1 MTRFLV
7 NRDFARLW
15 FGQAV
20 SSVGDFVFSTTLMIW
35 VARVIMG
42 HSRWAPAAASGLML
56 CAVLAILVV
65 GPVAGVFVDR
75 WNRRRTML
83 NSEVIRGVLVLGLWL
98 VTLIPRSSLS
108 TSLLLPLVYF
118 AVFAVNS
125 VGQFFN
131 PARFST
137 IGDIVPADE
146 DRTRAFGV
154 SQATAASAAILGP
167 PLAAPLLFSFG
178 VKWALLF
185 NAASYAVSFLAIN
198 TVHFPSG
205 PQAPREGDR
214 KPSWPTEF
222 RAGVAVFRSSRFLV
236 ALLAISVVSQ
246 LGTGCINSLN
256 IFFVQENLHAN
267 VNLLGVL
274 SMAVGLG
281 SIVGSLASGR
291 IVKRINI
298 RQLTWMGL
306 LASGSLF
313 GLYARQTNFAAGL
326 VMTFI
331 FMIPVAA
338 FNTGLSPLLLKAAP
352 PGYTGRV
359 VAVLMPISTAAAMLS
374 MVLSGWFASTSLRTF
389 HGVLFGLHFGRIDAI
404 YTVSALLVIS
414 AGVFAFFV
422 LPPIEEDV
430 TKQVSEPEA
439 AELAELAAA
448 DTQPAELVPADARAG
463 ELAVAGA
470 QAESDLEAETR

>member
-1 MTRFLV
+1 MSRFLV

-20 SSVGDFVFSTTLMIW
+20 STVGDFVFSTTLMIW
-35 VARVIMG
+35 VARVLMG
-42 HSRWAPAAASGLML
+42 HSSWAPAAASGLML
-56 CAVLAILVV
+56 CAVLAILLV
-65 GPVAGVFVDR
+65 GPIAGVFVDR
-75 WNRRRTML
+75 WDRRRTML
-83 NSEVIRGVLVLGLWL
+83 GSEVIRGILVLGLWL
-98 VTLIPRSSLS
+98 ITLMPRSLP
-108 TSLLLPLVYF
+108 TGVLLAVVYLV
-118 AVFAVNS
+118 VFAVNS

-137 IGDIVPADE
+137 IGDIVPGDE
-146 DRTRAFGV
+146 DRARAFGV

-178 VKWALLF
+178 VEWSLLI

-198 TVHFPSG
+198 AVRFPSG
-205 PQAPREGDR
+205 PQASRANR

-222 RAGVAVFRSSRFLV
+222 KAGVAVFRSSRFLV

-256 IFFVQENLHAN
+256 VFFVQDNLHASA
-267 VNLLGVL
+267 NLLGVL

-281 SIVGSLASGR
+281 SIVGALASGR

-313 GLYARQTNFAAGL
+313 GLYARQTTFVAGL
-326 VMTFI
+326 IMTFI

-338 FNTGLSPLLLKAAP
+338 FNTGLNPLLLKAAP

-359 VAVLMPISTAAAMLS
+359 VAVFMPISTAAAMMS
-374 MVLSGWFASTSLRTF
+374 MVVSGWLASTSLRTL
-389 HGVLFGLHFGRIDAI
+389 HGVAFGLHFGRIDAI

-414 AGVFAFFV
+414 AGIFAFFV
-422 LPPIEEDV
+422 LPPVNQQGAGAE
-430 TKQVSEPEA
+430 QAEPDA
-439 AELAELAAA
+439 VELAELAAA
-448 DTQPAELVPADARAG
+448 DAQPVELVPADARAG

-470 QAESDLEAETR
+470 QAESGLEAETR